1 MARNRVVRRS
11 VMRKGAQVHRDP
23 FRRLPQSISV
33 EAHRYQLTRAARPL
47 SIGLRSCLACL
58 LPSSFKLAGHT
69 VSGLEVRLGGW
80 KSVAIAVFSEY
91 VINNGVSHS
100 LYRAY
105 RHDKHAR
112 RRRFFD
118 DFGTRFLAPLQ
129 ASQTVSMMSVAGQN
143 ECRSLDAQRAKKPL
157 RKLRRIIRITEPI

>member
-1 MARNRVVRRS
+1 MMASRCSPFRLMIWTSLIRRS
-11 VMRKGAQVHRDP
+11 SVWSS
-23 FRRLPQSISV
+23 LISSSSRS
-33 EAHRYQLTRAARPL
+33 AYQLTRAARPL